1 MMRSALYYPHTEI
14 RSRRLL
20 KTSMLLW
27 DKLHFIVPD
36 ANYVPSYS
44 NKLMAEAIELIGVQR
59 APDVAE
65 KRQTHEIV
73 EEFATRK
80 LPEPFYYRPTSD
92 GSYEDYEMYP
102 QKLLHETWNMLRR
115 LQLTSDPRANS
126 DYPLSRPTGLSIM
139 SILADCCAGKTLARV
154 TDQGLAYA
162 TLTNLQVD
170 DMANEESDTYDTLVP
185 MTLSLLDISDIPLE
199 NLIAFRKREEKETN
213 GHTLTTLRH
222 NYLKQVED
230 YAIDLPKF
238 TKKKDKEERIRTFE
252 TDMRKD
258 LKHLAEELWRSK
270 VDVTFSKEAVV
281 SVLAAVTMTAGALHG
296 LPLEIP
302 AAFTFAGLPITVG
315 GGISATNRY
324 AAARHATLQKHPIA
338 YLYELDQLR

>member
-1 MMRSALYYPHTEI
+1 MRSALYYPHTEI
-14 RSRRLL
+14 RSKRLL

-27 DKLHFIVPD
+27 DNLHFIVPYS
-36 ANYVPSYS
+36 NYLPSYS
-44 NKLMAEAIELIGVQR
+44 NKLMAEAIELIGVRR
-59 APDVAE
+59 APNAVE

-80 LPEPFYYRPTSD
+80 LPEPFYYLPTTD

-102 QKLLHETWNMLRR
+102 QKLLHETWDMLRR

-139 SILADCCAGKTLARV
+139 SILADCCAGETLARV

-170 DMANEESDTYDTLVP
+170 DMANEGSDTYDTLVP
-185 MTLSLLDISDIPLE
+185 MTLGLLDISDIPLE
-199 NLIAFRKREEKETN
+199 NLIAFRKREEKEVN
-213 GHTLTTLRH
+213 GHTLTALRH

-238 TKKKDKEERIRTFE
+238 TKKKDKEERMRTFE

-281 SVLAAVTMTAGALHG
+281 SVLAAVTMAAGALHG

-324 AAARHATLQKHPIA
+324 ATARHATLQKHPMA
-338 YLYELDQLR
+338 YLYELDRSR